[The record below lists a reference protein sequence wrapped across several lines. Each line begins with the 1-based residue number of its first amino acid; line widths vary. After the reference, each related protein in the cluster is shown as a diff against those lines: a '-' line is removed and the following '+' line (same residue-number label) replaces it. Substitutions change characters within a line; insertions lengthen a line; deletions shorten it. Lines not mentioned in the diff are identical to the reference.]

1 MKKLSLV
8 ILTVFFSSMGYAQMF
23 MIGPR
28 IGLSSS
34 QVKIQDIPNYNFK
47 NEGAELGFHVGLFTR
62 FTIPGIGIYVQPEAL
77 FTQSGGKITVTD
89 ESNVNE
95 VMEQLRDY
103 KLNKLDIPV
112 MVGLKAGKIFRLNVG
127 PTFSMLLSKN
137 VDTSGDP
144 ISDFEE
150 EFNNATIGYQAGVGF
165 DLGPLI
171 LDLKYEGNLSTM
183 GNSITILGNSYST
196 DFRNN
201 QLIFSLGIKL

>member
-8 ILTVFFSSMGYAQMF
+8 IIAVLISSMSYAQLF

-34 QVKIQDIPNYNFK
+34 QIKLKDIPNYSFK
-47 NEGAELGFHVGLFTR
+47 KEGAELGFHVGLFTR
-62 FTIPGIGIYVQPEAL
+62 VTVPGIGIYVQPEAL

-89 ESNVNE
+89 ESSSSTVKD
-95 VMEQLRDY
+95 QLREY

-127 PTFSMLLSKN
+127 PTFSMLLSK
-137 VDTSGDP
+137 DISGESIDG
-144 ISDFEE
+144 FKE
-150 EFNNATIGYQAGVGF
+150 EFNNATIGYQAGVGL
-165 DLGPLI
+165 DVGPLI
-171 LDLKYEGNLSTM
+171 LDFKYEGNLSKL
-183 GNSITILGNSYST
+183 GDSVKILGNSYST
-196 DFRNN
+196 DLRNS